1 MELRVIFSVDGV
13 EFSKEFVEI
22 SHVSE
27 DLIKGILKER
37 LAVSDDELIEIQ
49 SAIDLDG
56 NEYSF

>member
-1 MELRVIFSVDGV
+1 MELRVIFSIDGV
-13 EFSKEFVEI
+13 EFSKEYVEV
-22 SHVSE
+22 SHASE

-37 LAVSDDELIEIQ
+37 LAVSDDELIEVQ